1 LIDSIDSN
9 VVATINESNLAKLV
23 ASTAPGSYMTFVPTG
38 GTDFDRAEY
47 NNDGSVSLVCRE
59 LTRLLLDQLRER
71 MPKSRVVMLDGAG
84 GTGKTTLVR
93 LVAEHFRQQEGFV
106 VIHIENDATDPQTW
120 LECALAEPHFAPDS
134 GLRTEIDAALRDTK
148 CTLEHRAEL
157 ALEVLDWLKW
167 NARVAVLIDRYNEFY
182 ELDYDDAISR
192 NVISAPPSVRFIRQ
206 MRRFSRTAQRIVH
219 SGGVFVAA
227 VSSSFSP
234 LGTEAFTDD
243 LRGQL
248 TRTVKVFS
256 DEERRHWLTWHR
268 ERDLLPADLDDD
280 EICERAAHV
289 PRMLSFFDRRNVTNL
304 YPDRVYTKAI
314 AIYWFEKRANYYY
327 DQQVLSVL
335 RFEDRGSTGESRHHA
350 RQHHAFLLQLI
361 LHDRFSQGL
370 LLPARWSSSG
380 MIIATREY
388 DAWQFVCPSALDAV
402 IRYCQRSLMSS
413 IKLLASDALTKW
425 RAFELFFTAQFLRA
439 TLLRLPNQGITR
451 VKRSQAL
458 VDLHT
463 TTFQRMPVPTDDRS
477 PIEPGTL
484 VVLDT
489 QSPDFA
495 SIDFFA
501 HSTNGLRFFIQLWPS
516 TYSQYTCKIDLL
528 FKKQAYLGGKST
540 FQFFAERTNLTPRP
554 RSNASSLPDTCFFV
568 YLCNKADDDDDDNPA
583 HRKMIHKKH
592 KDRIIYLTKHE
603 LQSFGGDFQYEGLYA

>member
-1 LIDSIDSN
+1 
-9 VVATINESNLAKLV
+9 
-23 ASTAPGSYMTFVPTG
+23 MTFVPTG

-289 PRMLSFFDRRNVTNL
+289 PRMLSHFDRRNVTDL
-304 YPDRVYTKAI
+304 DPDQVYTKAI
-314 AIYWFEKRANYYY
+314 AIYSFEKRANDYY
-327 DQQVLSVL
+327 DQRVLSVL
-335 RFEDRGSTGESRHHA
+335 RVERRGGGGGDSTAESERNVREHHA
-350 RQHHAFLLQLI
+350 LLLQLI

-370 LLPARWSSSG
+370 SLPARWSSSG
-380 MIIATREY
+380 MMIDTREY
-388 DAWQFVCPSALDAV
+388 YGWQFVCPSARDAV
-402 IRYCQRSLMSS
+402 VRYCQRNLMSS
-413 IKLLASDALTKW
+413 IQILASDVLTKW
-425 RAFELFFTAQFLRA
+425 RAFELFFAAQFLRA

-458 VDLHT
+458 VELHT
-463 TTFQRMPVPTDDRS
+463 TTFQRMLLFPTDDQS
-477 PIEPGTL
+477 PIEPGTF
-484 VVLDT
+484 VVPDT
-489 QSPDFA
+489 QGHNFA

-501 HSTNGLRFFIQLWPS
+501 YSINGLRFFIQLS
-516 TYSQYTCKIDLL
+516 QSHYSQYASKIDSL
-528 FKKQAYLGGKST
+528 FEKRAYLGDKST
-540 FQFFAERTNLTPRP
+540 FQFFAERTKLTPRP
-554 RSNASSLPDTCFFV
+554 RPNASSLPDTCFFV
-568 YLCNKADDDDDDNPA
+568 YLYNRVDDTA
-583 HRKMIHKKH
+583 HREVHKNH
-592 KDRIIYLTKHE
+592 KDRIIYLTKRE
-603 LQSFGGDFQYEGLYA
+603 LQLLGGDFQQEVLYAS